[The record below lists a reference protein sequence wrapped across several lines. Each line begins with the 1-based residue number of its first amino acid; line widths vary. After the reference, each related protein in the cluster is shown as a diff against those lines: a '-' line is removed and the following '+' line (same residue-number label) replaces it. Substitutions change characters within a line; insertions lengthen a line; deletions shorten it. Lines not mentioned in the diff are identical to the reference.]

1 MDVLNRMMTRE
12 EESGLFEGFIV
23 GRDNFSIN
31 ISLCCFLSKKKK
43 KKKIVGRDKTRVS
56 ILQFADDTI
65 FFSKVSPEILHNH
78 KLILLVFEQLSRLK
92 INLGKNIFSA
102 INVSQVLI
110 SRLATRLDCKVSE

>member
-1 MDVLNRMMTRE
+1 MMTRE

-43 KKKIVGRDKTRVS
+43 KKKVGRDKTRVS
-56 ILQFADDTI
+56 ILQFANDTI
-65 FFSKVSPEILHNH
+65 FFSKASPEILHNH

-92 INLGKNIFSA
+92 SI
-102 INVSQVLI
+102 
-110 SRLATRLDCKVSE
+110 